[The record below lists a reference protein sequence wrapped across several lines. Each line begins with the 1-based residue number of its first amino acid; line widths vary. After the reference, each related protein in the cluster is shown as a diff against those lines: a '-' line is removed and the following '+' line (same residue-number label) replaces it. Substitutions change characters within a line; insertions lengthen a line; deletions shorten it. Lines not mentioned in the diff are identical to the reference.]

1 MKKLLVSVLIVFAI
15 MVQPFAAAA
24 SNEPVIDTSR
34 IDEGVISVSH
44 TAGQRLKVIVA
55 RGDKEVIYDLRNDG
69 IAETYPL
76 QLGNGEY
83 TVSVLE
89 NTTGN
94 KYRYIKK
101 QTVRLELE
109 DEKQVFLASVQ
120 NINWR
125 YDMKA
130 IQKAKE
136 LTAGLKSDSDK
147 IKKIYDYIV
156 NSFTYDYD
164 VLASLPTGY
173 VPDIDNTLESG
184 KGICY
189 DFSSVFAAMLR
200 SQGIPVKLV
209 KGYTTNVEGYHAWN
223 EVYNSETGEWIVV
236 DTTYDVVIKAAGR
249 AVSMAKE
256 TAHYSKVYEY

>member
-1 MKKLLVSVLIVFAI
+1 

-130 IQKAKE
+130 VQKAKE
-136 LTAGLKSDSDK
+136 LTAGLKSDSEK

-156 NSFTYDYD
+156 NNFRYDYE
-164 VLASLPTGY
+164 LQASRPTGY
-173 VPDIDNTLESG
+173 LPCRFVKHVLHLAEKNSAAPAWVKSSQEDASG
-184 KGICY
+184 SYCISNYVC
-189 DFSSVFAAMLR
+189 
-200 SQGIPVKLV
+200 
-209 KGYTTNVEGYHAWN
+209 
-223 EVYNSETGEWIVV
+223 
-236 DTTYDVVIKAAGR
+236 
-249 AVSMAKE
+249 
-256 TAHYSKVYEY
+256 KVAS